1 MNTRADN
8 PVAFGRPPADIDAR
22 GADRQADA
30 VAAPDNPAVQVSI
43 NAKVLPPTS
52 LVDVPNFPPKIP
64 RDDNEALSDRLP
76 AMDEQ
81 TESNWADGSEPQP
94 RAKNA
99 RSSLF

>member
-8 PVAFGRPPADIDAR
+8 PVAAGRHPANIESRA
-22 GADRQADA
+22 ADRQADA
-30 VAAPDNPAVQVSI
+30 VAAPDNPARHVSI

-52 LVDVPNFPPKIP
+52 LVDVPNFPPKVP
-64 RDDNEALSDRLP
+64 RDANEALIERLP
-76 AMDEQ
+76 PADEQ
-81 TESNWADGSEPQP
+81 TESNWADGAQPQP

>member
-8 PVAFGRPPADIDAR
+8 PVAFGRLPADIDAR
-22 GADRQADA
+22 GGDRQAEA
-30 VAAPDNPAVQVSI
+30 VAAPDNPAGQVSI

-52 LVDVPNFPPKIP
+52 LVDVPNFPPKVP
-64 RDDNEALSDRLP
+64 RDGNEALAERLP

-81 TESNWADGSEPQP
+81 TESNWADGSQPQP